1 MSRAEYGDLTGCLL
15 GNSFDSS
22 RVEERNVR
30 IDVYE
35 CVPLERDVKVQ
46 AKQSLARQKQ
56 GVRFDCE
63 ILILRLYRCRVLL
76 PADPF
81 F

>member
-1 MSRAEYGDLTGCLL
+1 MSRAEYGSLVGCFL
-15 GNSFDSS
+15 GNSFDSGH
-22 RVEERNVR
+22 VEKTKVR
-30 IDVYE
+30 INVYE

-46 AKQSLARQKQ
+46 AKQSLVRQKQ
-56 GVRFDCE
+56 GVRFDSE
-63 ILILRLYRCRVLL
+63 ILRLYRCRVLL